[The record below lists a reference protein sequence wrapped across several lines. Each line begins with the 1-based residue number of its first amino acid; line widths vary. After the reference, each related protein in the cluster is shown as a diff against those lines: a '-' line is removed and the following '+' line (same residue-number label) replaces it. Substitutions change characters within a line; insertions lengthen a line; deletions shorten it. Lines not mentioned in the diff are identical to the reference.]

1 VETRNE
7 GFSREKER
15 NWREGR
21 EEGGNMSDK
30 IGKKISRMGGKRG
43 KGNRETVIYKYEALS
58 KTQRTS

>member
-1 VETRNE
+1 
-7 GFSREKER
+7 
-15 NWREGR
+15 
-21 EEGGNMSDK
+21 MSDK